1 MSRPAS
7 LPWCSILLLTAFCL
21 SPLSAHAVGINLA
34 WNDCPRGPTAGYNR
48 GFACNTN
55 TGSQLLVVSFEP
67 PPSGLTGVTGMNAII
82 DVYSE
87 ACPVPDWWQFK
98 YALTC
103 RQNSM
108 SVSASFEPGQT
119 GCADPWQTLGAGSLA
134 AYLTRALVP
143 SLPQNMGRIL
153 TSVTVS
159 EPMGVTMPAGP
170 EYYACNAVI
179 TNERTVGP
187 SACPGCSFGACII
200 LEELLLTTL
209 DSGDVRI
216 SNPLDSNFV
225 TWQGGMFGC
234 PYTEGGGPA
243 CTVPVQNHTWGQIKT
258 LYR

>member
-1 MSRPAS
+1 MSRPA
-7 LPWCSILLLTAFCL
+7 LPPWCSILLLTAFCL

-48 GFACNTN
+48 DFACNTN

-108 SVSASFEPGQT
+108 SVSASFAPTQT
-119 GCADPWQTLGAGSLA
+119 GCVDPWQGLGTGSLA
-134 AYLTRALVP
+134 AYFTNAVLP
-143 SLPQNMGRIL
+143 SMPQNKSRIL

-159 EPMGVTMPAGP
+159 DPMGITISSGL
-170 EYYACNAVI
+170 EYYAFNVVI
-179 TNERTVGP
+179 ANDRTVGP
-187 SACPGCSFGACII
+187 SACSGCSFGACII
-200 LEELLLTTL
+200 LGELLITTL
-209 DSGDVRI
+209 DAGDI
-216 SNPLDSNFV
+216 LIFNPLSSNIA
-225 TWQGGMFGC
+225 TWQGGVFGC
-234 PYTEGGGPA
+234 GSTDGGFPN
-243 CTVPVQNHTWGQIKT
+243 CTVPVHNHTWGQIKT